1 MSKFKIITFGC
12 KVNAYESEGFKEDLL
27 SKGFVEAKNDEEAD
41 ICIVNTCAVTS
52 TAERKCLQ
60 AVRRMSKAN
69 PNISIGVVGCSSQI
83 NKDKYLEISGVKT
96 VYGNT
101 EKSRVV
107 QDLIK
112 EVNTDNVLPSIR
124 HVEYDAQ
131 IITKFGHEVRAFVK
145 IQDGCDNFCSY
156 CIIPFTRGNSRSRKA
171 QDIVDEIQLLIN
183 SGYKEVVLTGID
195 MGSYKEPIDG
205 YGFSSLLALILK
217 TFDGQVRFRISSLEE
232 SQINEEV
239 ISLYGMYP
247 TTLVPHLHIPLQSGS
262 ETILKAMRRKYDLKS
277 FIELTNTLKR
287 RFEYLALSTDVIVGF
302 PGETEELFMETYN
315 FIEKVGFMRL
325 HVFPYSRRPG
335 TLANS
340 MKEQVEQSVK
350 NDRVRRLIALGD
362 KLSKE
367 YMTKFIGVPLDLL
380 IEEKLEDN
388 KYRGYTQNYLDLM
401 VESTEDLMGK
411 MVKVSIDKDFKA
423 HII

>member
-69 PNISIGVVGCSSQI
+69 PNISIGVVGCSTQI

-131 IITKFGHEVRAFVK
+131 TITKFGHEVRAFVK

-277 FIELTNTLKR
+277 FIELTDTLKR

-350 NDRVRRLIALGD
+350 KR
-362 KLSKE
+362 
-367 YMTKFIGVPLDLL
+367 
-380 IEEKLEDN
+380 
-388 KYRGYTQNYLDLM
+388 
-401 VESTEDLMGK
+401 
-411 MVKVSIDKDFKA
+411 
-423 HII
+423 

>member
-1 MSKFKIITFGC
+1 M
-12 KVNAYESEGFKEDLL
+12 
-27 SKGFVEAKNDEEAD
+27 
-41 ICIVNTCAVTS
+41 
-52 TAERKCLQ
+52 
-60 AVRRMSKAN
+60 
-69 PNISIGVVGCSSQI
+69 
-83 NKDKYLEISGVKT
+83 
-96 VYGNT
+96 
-101 EKSRVV
+101 
-107 QDLIK
+107 IK

-131 IITKFGHEVRAFVK
+131 TITKFGHEVRAFVK

-277 FIELTNTLKR
+277 FIELTDTLKR

-315 FIEKVGFMRL
+315 FIEKVGFMSL

>member
-131 IITKFGHEVRAFVK
+131 TITKFGHEVRAFVK

-171 QDIVDEIQLLIN
+171 QDIVDENSIILVMRWLIDH
-183 SGYKEVVLTGID
+183 GICC
-195 MGSYKEPIDG
+195 
-205 YGFSSLLALILK
+205 
-217 TFDGQVRFRISSLEE
+217 TISCSNT
-232 SQINEEV
+232 I
-239 ISLYGMYP
+239 IS
-247 TTLVPHLHIPLQSGS
+247 
-262 ETILKAMRRKYDLKS
+262 
-277 FIELTNTLKR
+277 F
-287 RFEYLALSTDVIVGF
+287 
-302 PGETEELFMETYN
+302 
-315 FIEKVGFMRL
+315 
-325 HVFPYSRRPG
+325 
-335 TLANS
+335 
-340 MKEQVEQSVK
+340 
-350 NDRVRRLIALGD
+350 
-362 KLSKE
+362 
-367 YMTKFIGVPLDLL
+367 
-380 IEEKLEDN
+380 
-388 KYRGYTQNYLDLM
+388 
-401 VESTEDLMGK
+401 
-411 MVKVSIDKDFKA
+411 
-423 HII
+423 